1 MLRWARLASDCTN
14 AVISIAQTM
23 LGPYNQITKEIKE
36 DALAFQEMEFV
47 HDRREANHDAHVLVR
62 SSLFSSIGQHICFFD
77 PPDGVCNSYSMT

>member
-1 MLRWARLASDCTN
+1 VLRWARLASDCTN

-47 HDRREANHDAHVLVR
+47 HDRREANHDASEELAFQLNWPAYL
-62 SSLFSSIGQHICFFD
+62 LF
-77 PPDGVCNSYSMT
+77 